1 MRVLGSALR
10 AYFVGLASN
19 ASQAWDLGANK
30 DIVAIASGL
39 PGQLSEGTYRQ
50 LSAMPLIFC
59 DHTVSSRLYWG
70 RDLAGLKERRM
81 TVTSHELSVKVAINS
96 WRLVSERANKTLSNL
111 TEDQLLKEVAPGRN
125 RLIYL
130 WGHLTAVHDAMF
142 PILGL
147 GERLH
152 PELDAIFISSPD
164 KTGPQLPPVAEL
176 RKYWDEVNGKLLS
189 QFATVSENE
198 WLQRHNAVSE
208 EDYAK
213 DPTRNRLA
221 VLLSRTNHMSY
232 HLGQITLALK

>member
-1 MRVLGSALR
+1 M
-10 AYFVGLASN
+10 
-19 ASQAWDLGANK
+19 
-30 DIVAIASGL
+30 
-39 PGQLSEGTYRQ
+39 
-50 LSAMPLIFC
+50 
-59 DHTVSSRLYWG
+59 
-70 RDLAGLKERRM
+70 
-81 TVTSHELSVKVAINS
+81 TSHELSAQVAINS
-96 WRLVSERANKTLSNL
+96 WRLVVERTNKTLSNL
-111 TEDQLLKEVAPGRN
+111 TEDQLLKEVAPGKN
-125 RLIYL
+125 RAVYL
-130 WGHLTAVHDAMF
+130 WGHLTAAHDAMF

-164 KTGPQLPPVAEL
+164 KTGPQLPPVTEL
-176 RKYWDEVNGKLLS
+176 RKYWDEVNGKLVS
-189 QFATVSENE
+189 QFATLSENE

>member
-1 MRVLGSALR
+1 
-10 AYFVGLASN
+10 
-19 ASQAWDLGANK
+19 
-30 DIVAIASGL
+30 
-39 PGQLSEGTYRQ
+39 
-50 LSAMPLIFC
+50 
-59 DHTVSSRLYWG
+59 
-70 RDLAGLKERRM
+70 
-81 TVTSHELSVKVAINS
+81 
-96 WRLVSERANKTLSNL
+96 
-111 TEDQLLKEVAPGRN
+111 
-125 RLIYL
+125 
-130 WGHLTAVHDAMF
+130 MF

-152 PELDAIFISSPD
+152 PELDAIFVSSPD
-164 KTGPQLPPVAEL
+164 KAGAPLPFVGEL

-189 QFATVSENE
+189 QFASLSEEE